1 MNSIDPFQKFPNRI
15 GELIDASNKTLKE
28 ISRETNINYETL
40 SAYKRQVRH
49 PKKENA
55 KILADYFD
63 VSVPYLLGLDDN
75 RQILDFA
82 GEGIAK
88 GIIEKIKGRKTL
100 DMLLTSTPYLEENV
114 DIMNDI
120 INKKVLDSYI
130 DFLYEGKYPPAVIE
144 FIKDVI
150 KNRFDDIPALA
161 NRSSDKNSEYHFLWE
176 AWEKEPRKK
185 ERTEQ
190 TRKKWKEQGIPIFK
204 SWK

>member
-1 MNSIDPFQKFPNRI
+1 MTNFQLLVK
-15 GELIDASNKTLKE
+15 ESNKSLTE
-28 ISRETNINYETL
+28 ISQETGISYSTLGNYNQGT
-40 SAYKRQVRH
+40 RT

-55 KILADYFD
+55 KILADYFG
-63 VSVPYLLGLDDN
+63 VSIPYLLGLDDN
-75 RQILDFA
+75 RQILDFS
-82 GEGIAK
+82 GESLTK
-88 GIIEKIKGRKTL
+88 GIIEKFKGRKTL
-100 DMLLTSTPYLEENV
+100 DMLLTSTPYLEENI

-161 NRSSDKNSEYHFLWE
+161 NRSSDKNSEYHSLWE
-176 AWEKEPRKK
+176 AWEKEPRRK
-185 ERTEQ
+185 ERLEQ

>member
-1 MNSIDPFQKFPNRI
+1 MTNFQLLVK
-15 GELIDASNKTLKE
+15 ESNKSLTE
-28 ISRETNINYETL
+28 ISQETGISYSTLGNYNQGT
-40 SAYKRQVRH
+40 RT

-130 DFLYEGKYPPAVIE
+130 DFLYEGKYPPAVIV
-144 FIKDVI
+144 FIKDII

>member
-1 MNSIDPFQKFPNRI
+1 MTNFQLLVK
-15 GELIDASNKTLKE
+15 ESNKSLTE
-28 ISRETNINYETL
+28 ISQETGISYSTLGNYNQGT
-40 SAYKRQVRH
+40 RT

-88 GIIEKIKGRKTL
+88 GIIEKIKGRKRL

-130 DFLYEGKYPPAVIE
+130 DFLYEGKYPPAVIV

>member
-1 MNSIDPFQKFPNRI
+1 MTNFQLLVK
-15 GELIDASNKTLKE
+15 ESNKSLTE
-28 ISRETNINYETL
+28 ISQETGISYSTLGNYNQGT
-40 SAYKRQVRH
+40 RT

-130 DFLYEGKYPPAVIE
+130 DFLYEGKYPPAVIV

-161 NRSSDKNSEYHFLWE
+161 NRSRDKNSEYHFLWE

>member
-1 MNSIDPFQKFPNRI
+1 MTNFQLLVK
-15 GELIDASNKTLKE
+15 ESNKSLTE
-28 ISRETNINYETL
+28 ISQETGISYSTLGNYNQGT
-40 SAYKRQVRH
+40 RT

-100 DMLLTSTPYLEENV
+100 DMLLTSTPYLKENV

-130 DFLYEGKYPPAVIE
+130 DFLYEGKYPPAVIV

>member
-1 MNSIDPFQKFPNRI
+1 MTNFQLLVK
-15 GELIDASNKTLKE
+15 ESNKSLTE
-28 ISRETNINYETL
+28 ISQETGISYSTLGNYNQGT
-40 SAYKRQVRH
+40 RT

-63 VSVPYLLGLDDN
+63 VSVPYLLGLDEN

-130 DFLYEGKYPPAVIE
+130 DFLYEGKYPPAVIV

>member
-1 MNSIDPFQKFPNRI
+1 MTNFQLLVK
-15 GELIDASNKTLKE
+15 ESNKSLTE
-28 ISRETNINYETL
+28 ISQETGISYSTLGNYNQGT
-40 SAYKRQVRH
+40 RT

-130 DFLYEGKYPPAVIE
+130 DFLYEGKYPPAVIV

-176 AWEKEPRKK
+176 A
-185 ERTEQ
+185 
-190 TRKKWKEQGIPIFK
+190 
-204 SWK
+204 

>member
-1 MNSIDPFQKFPNRI
+1 MTNFQLLVK
-15 GELIDASNKTLKE
+15 ESNKSLTE
-28 ISRETNINYETL
+28 ISQETGISYSTLGNYNQGT
-40 SAYKRQVRH
+40 RT

-55 KILADYFD
+55 KILADYFG
-63 VSVPYLLGLDDN
+63 VSIPYLLGLDDN
-75 RQILDFA
+75 RQILNFA
-82 GEGIAK
+82 GESLTK

-161 NRSSDKNSEYHFLWE
+161 NRSSDKNSEYHSLWE
-176 AWEKEPRKK
+176 AWEKEPRRK
-185 ERTEQ
+185 ERLEQ

>member
-1 MNSIDPFQKFPNRI
+1 MTNFQLLVK
-15 GELIDASNKTLKE
+15 ESNKSLTE
-28 ISRETNINYETL
+28 ISQETGISYSTLGNYNQGT
-40 SAYKRQVRH
+40 RT

-75 RQILDFA
+75 RQILNFA

-130 DFLYEGKYPPAVIE
+130 DFLYEGKYPPAVIV

>member
-1 MNSIDPFQKFPNRI
+1 MTNFQLLVK
-15 GELIDASNKTLKE
+15 ESNKSLTE
-28 ISRETNINYETL
+28 ISQETGISYSTLGNYNQGT
-40 SAYKRQVRH
+40 RT

-130 DFLYEGKYPPAVIE
+130 DFLYEGKYPPAVIV

-185 ERTEQ
+185 NERN
-190 TRKKWKEQGIPIFK
+190 RQGRNGK
-204 SWK
+204 SKVFLYLNLGNRIDS

>member
-1 MNSIDPFQKFPNRI
+1 
-15 GELIDASNKTLKE
+15 
-28 ISRETNINYETL
+28 
-40 SAYKRQVRH
+40 
-49 PKKENA
+49 
-55 KILADYFD
+55 
-63 VSVPYLLGLDDN
+63 
-75 RQILDFA
+75 
-82 GEGIAK
+82 
-88 GIIEKIKGRKTL
+88 
-100 DMLLTSTPYLEENV
+100 
-114 DIMNDI
+114 
-120 INKKVLDSYI
+120 VLDSYI
-130 DFLYEGKYPPAVIE
+130 DFLYEGKYPPAVIV

>member
-1 MNSIDPFQKFPNRI
+1 MTNFQLLVK
-15 GELIDASNKTLKE
+15 ESNKSLTE
-28 ISRETNINYETL
+28 ISQETGISYSTLGNYNQGT
-40 SAYKRQVRH
+40 RT

-82 GEGIAK
+82 REGIAK

-130 DFLYEGKYPPAVIE
+130 DFLYEGKYPPAVIV

>member
-1 MNSIDPFQKFPNRI
+1 MTNFQLLVK
-15 GELIDASNKTLKE
+15 ESNKSLTE
-28 ISRETNINYETL
+28 ISQETGISYSTLGNYNQGT
-40 SAYKRQVRH
+40 RT

-82 GEGIAK
+82 GEGISK

-130 DFLYEGKYPPAVIE
+130 DFLYEGKYPPAVIV

>member
-1 MNSIDPFQKFPNRI
+1 MTNFQLLVK
-15 GELIDASNKTLKE
+15 ESNKSLTE
-28 ISRETNINYETL
+28 ISQETGISYSTLGNYNQGT
-40 SAYKRQVRH
+40 RT

-55 KILADYFD
+55 KILADYFY

-130 DFLYEGKYPPAVIE
+130 DFLYEGKYPPAVIV

>member
-1 MNSIDPFQKFPNRI
+1 MTNFQLLVK
-15 GELIDASNKTLKE
+15 ESNKSLTE
-28 ISRETNINYETL
+28 ISQETGISYSTLGNYNQGT
-40 SAYKRQVRH
+40 RT

-63 VSVPYLLGLDDN
+63 VSVPYLLGLDNN

-130 DFLYEGKYPPAVIE
+130 DFLYEGKYPPAVIV

>member
-1 MNSIDPFQKFPNRI
+1 MTNFQLLVK
-15 GELIDASNKTLKE
+15 ESNKSLTE
-28 ISRETNINYETL
+28 ISQETGISYSTLGNYNQGT
-40 SAYKRQVRH
+40 RT

-88 GIIEKIKGRKTL
+88 GIFEKIKGRKTL

-130 DFLYEGKYPPAVIE
+130 DFLYEGKYPPAVIV

>member
-1 MNSIDPFQKFPNRI
+1 MTNFQLLVK
-15 GELIDASNKTLKE
+15 ESNKSLTE
-28 ISRETNINYETL
+28 ISQETGISYSTLGNYNQGT
-40 SAYKRQVRH
+40 RT

-100 DMLLTSTPYLEENV
+100 VMLLTSTPYLEENV

-130 DFLYEGKYPPAVIE
+130 DFLYEGKYPPAVIV